1 MRLDQPG
8 KNWKDFQLLP
18 RFEKMR
24 GKSLSFAGGAV
35 EDQGRGGGGGEDS
48 VEAAGCQGLVQTIV
62 EELSLCLLVG
72 GGGKVFDSMSEID
85 FTVSPIPFL
94 LLSRNCPTGTSSMQ
108 ISWNGSEQQTGEKKA
123 FPVSTSVHLDLM
135 FTQNYLSRDARKTED
150 KTFVAA
156 PFQPVEPGTEWER
169 SVQLL
174 SFFLFFSRF

>member
-1 MRLDQPG
+1 M
-8 KNWKDFQLLP
+8 
-18 RFEKMR
+18 
-24 GKSLSFAGGAV
+24 
-35 EDQGRGGGGGEDS
+35 
-48 VEAAGCQGLVQTIV
+48 
-62 EELSLCLLVG
+62 
-72 GGGKVFDSMSEID
+72 FDSMSESD
-85 FTVSPIPFL
+85 FTVSPIPFR

-169 SVQLL
+169 SVQL
-174 SFFLFFSRF
+174 